1 MADINKTAA
10 NKRLYASWTF
20 SIGPSALEFQ
30 INFCNLALAN
40 RVFSGQASSGSNP
53 SPPCV
58 KPRTLWAIYYKV
70 SYL

>member
-30 INFCNLALAN
+30 INFINLALAN
-40 RVFSGQASSGSNP
+40 RVYSGQASSSNTDYP
-53 SPPCV
+53 TSV
-58 KPRTLWAIYYKV
+58 KPRTLAEIYYF
-70 SYL
+70 S